1 MHGMLGLSASDLTTK
16 ITQTSA
22 LACSAMTHRVQAIKS
37 LNRALSKG
45 LHTFE
50 EGNAMLATCYV
61 LIFQSVLLD
70 DGLAE
75 YMSFIRGVV
84 LIAQNMGCKR
94 MKFLFHSFLGM
105 DALAQ
110 MDPHLKEGPEI
121 NPGPV
126 NAGCK
131 SLEAF
136 GPLCQ
141 RDYEKNFHGSLLKT
155 ARALYT
161 SSRNGKKSP
170 MLPKM
175 G

>member
-1 MHGMLGLSASDLTTK
+1 MLGLSASDLK
-16 ITQTSA
+16 ERVTQTSEIT
-22 LACSAMTHRVQAIKS
+22 CSAMSHRVQAIKS
-37 LNRALSKG
+37 LNKALSSG

-61 LIFQSVLLD
+61 LLFQSVLLE

-75 YMSFIRGVV
+75 YISFIRGCV

-94 MKFLFHSFLGM
+94 MKFLFHSVMGTES
-105 DALAQ
+105 LAK
-110 MDPHLKEGPEI
+110 MDPHLKEGPEV
-121 NPGPV
+121 NPAPV
-126 NAGCK
+126 DAGCK

-136 GPLCQ
+136 EPLCRKEYQ
-141 RDYEKNFHGSLLKT
+141 KKFHTSLLKM

-161 SSRNGKKSP
+161 SSRNGKKLR
-170 MLPKM
+170 MLLRM

>member
-1 MHGMLGLSASDLTTK
+1 MHAMLGLSASDLTTYV
-16 ITQTSA
+16 IQTSE
-22 LACSAMTHRVQAIKS
+22 LTFFAMSHRVQAIKL
-37 LNRALSKG
+37 LNQAISNG

-50 EGNAMLATCYV
+50 EGNAMLATCFV
-61 LIFQSVLLD
+61 LLFQSVLLE

-75 YMSFIRGVV
+75 YMSFIRGCT
-84 LIAQNMGCKR
+84 LIAVNMGCKK
-94 MKFLFHSFLGM
+94 MKFLFHSFHPTESFAKM
-105 DALAQ
+105 E
-110 MDPHLKEGPEI
+110 PHLKESPEV

-126 NAGCK
+126 DAGCK

-136 GPLCQ
+136 ESLCQ
-141 RDYEKNFHGSLLKT
+141 RDYEKRFHRCLLKT

-161 SSRNGKKSP
+161 SSRKGKKPP

>member
-1 MHGMLGLSASDLTTK
+1 MLGLSASDLTEKGAPKCELTF
-16 ITQTSA
+16 
-22 LACSAMTHRVQAIKS
+22 SAMSHRVQAIKS
-37 LNRALSKG
+37 LNQALSNG

-61 LIFQSVLLD
+61 LIFQSVLLE

-75 YMSFIRGVV
+75 YMTFIRGCV

-105 DALAQ
+105 DSLAK
-110 MDPHLKEGPEI
+110 MDPYLRDSPEV

-126 NAGCK
+126 SAGCM

-136 GPLCQ
+136 EHLCQ
-141 RDYEKNFHGSLLKT
+141 RDYEEKFHSSLLKT

-161 SSRNGKKSP
+161 SSRNGKKTQARP
-170 MLPKM
+170 RM

>member
-1 MHGMLGLSASDLTTK
+1 MLGLSASDLTTK
-16 ITQTSA
+16 VTQTSE
-22 LACSAMTHRVQAIKS
+22 LTYSAMSHRVQAIKS
-37 LNRALSKG
+37 LNQALSNG

-50 EGNAMLATCYV
+50 EGNAMLATCYA
-61 LIFQSVLLD
+61 LLFQSVLLE

-75 YMSFIRGVV
+75 YMSFIRGCV

-94 MKFLFHSFLGM
+94 MKFLFHSVLVK
-105 DALAQ
+105 DSLAK
-110 MDPHLKEGPEI
+110 MEPHLKDGPEV

-126 NAGCK
+126 DAACN

-136 GPLCQ
+136 KPLCQ
-141 RDYEKNFHGSLLKT
+141 RDYEKTFHGSLLKT
-155 ARALYT
+155 AQALYT

-175 G
+175 D

>member
-1 MHGMLGLSASDLTTK
+1 MHAMLGLSASDLNTK
-16 ITQTSA
+16 APQSSELT
-22 LACSAMTHRVQAIKS
+22 CSAMSHRVQAIKS
-37 LNRALSKG
+37 LNQALSNG

-61 LIFQSVLLD
+61 LLFQSVLLE

-75 YMSFIRGVV
+75 YMSFIRGCV

-94 MKFLFHSFLGM
+94 MKFLFHSFLGT
-105 DALAQ
+105 DSLAK
-110 MDPHLKEGPEI
+110 MDPHLKEGPEV

-126 NAGCK
+126 GAGCK

-136 GPLCQ
+136 EPLCQ
-141 RDYEKNFHGSLLKT
+141 RDYEKEFHGSLLKT

-161 SSRNGKKSP
+161 SSRNGKKP
-170 MLPKM
+170 PILRKM